1 MAGERQRAADG
12 HLTLEAH
19 PDFSAF
25 YAQYALQV
33 RGWDVSFRSITS
45 RDVLSTP
52 SGAALACMDGRPD
65 DSDKV
70 QAGPK
75 IAGGGYLILGELT
88 DNLNEA
94 VRIVSASGFRFG
106 LHGDTQREELGCG
119 FGSLHAT
126 GQLPLKYQLVLHPR
140 ALVAQLSR
148 PDLAG
153 VYRRLH
159 DEHQEQELEINPFQG
174 TTRVRER
181 IKLATD
187 IWYPLQLGMEQRRV
201 LDLTA
206 QAIEVLGLPR
216 RAVILQSAE
225 E

>member
-1 MAGERQRAADG
+1 MDGEHQSAADG
-12 HLTLEAH
+12 HLALAAH
-19 PDFSAF
+19 PHFSAF

-33 RGWDVSFRSITS
+33 RGWDVSFRSITL
-45 RDVLSTP
+45 RDVLSTQP
-52 SGAALACMDGRPD
+52 GAALACMDGRPD
-65 DSDKV
+65 ECDEV

-88 DNLNEA
+88 DNLDEA
-94 VRIVSASGFRFG
+94 VSLVRASGFRFG
-106 LHGDTQREELGCG
+106 IHGDTQKEELGCG

-126 GQLPLKYQLVLHPR
+126 GQLPLRYKLALHPR
-140 ALVAQLSR
+140 ELVAQVSR

-159 DEHQEQELEINPFQG
+159 GDHQEEELEINPFQG
-174 TTRVRER
+174 VTRVREST
-181 IKLATD
+181 KLTTD

-206 QAIEVLGLPR
+206 QAIEALGLPR
-216 RAVILQSAE
+216 RAVILQTA
-225 E
+225 